1 MILQLFINQ
10 QMATNKEKTQLESM
24 MKARITA
31 DSKNINEI
39 GIIAGNSIYTKLY
52 RNIIN
57 AQQEFLNAI
66 QG

>member
-1 MILQLFINQ
+1 
-10 QMATNKEKTQLESM
+10 MATNKEKTQLESM

-31 DSKNINEI
+31 DSKNIKEV
-39 GIIAGNSIYTKLY
+39 GIIAGNSIYSKMY
-52 RNIIN
+52 QNIID

>member
-1 MILQLFINQ
+1 MILQLFINK

-31 DSKNINEI
+31 DSKNIKEV
-39 GIIAGNSIYTKLY
+39 GIIAGNSIYSKMY
-52 RNIIN
+52 QNIIN
-57 AQQEFLNAI
+57 AQQELLNAI

>member
-1 MILQLFINQ
+1 
-10 QMATNKEKTQLESM
+10 MATNKEKTQLESM